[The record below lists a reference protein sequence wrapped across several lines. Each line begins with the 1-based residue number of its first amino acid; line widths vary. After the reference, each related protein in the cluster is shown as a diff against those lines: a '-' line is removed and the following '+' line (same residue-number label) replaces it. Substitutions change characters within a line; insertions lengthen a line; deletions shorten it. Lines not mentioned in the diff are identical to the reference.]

1 MCVMDLYDNF
11 FSALSQHERGV
22 HDIPFKIYPGQTKL
36 SAHECALHSQ
46 KLGAHCITGLNNVV
60 QPTLFRVNVNNSE
73 QY

>member
-1 MCVMDLYDNF
+1 MCVMDLYDHF
-11 FSALSQHERGV
+11 FSALSQQRGV

-46 KLGAHCITGLNNVV
+46 KLIAHCITGLNNVV
-60 QPTLFRVNVNNSE
+60 QPTLFRVVNNSE